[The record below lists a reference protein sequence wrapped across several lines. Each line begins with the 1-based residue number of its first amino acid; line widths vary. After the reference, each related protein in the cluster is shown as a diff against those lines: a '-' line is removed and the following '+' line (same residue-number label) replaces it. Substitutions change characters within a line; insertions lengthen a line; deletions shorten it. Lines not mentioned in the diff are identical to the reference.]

1 MKYLLISLLIYSC
14 NAFFINNFAS
24 KFNYQN
30 KLLMTNENE
39 WDINPE
45 PLGIR
50 VIINRISDD
59 FNNMNDQEEEEFGC
73 EIEQMQVMQEFLDK
87 GANFTNGNATN
98 SNQNGNP
105 KKSKRFPPND
115 PRSRGRSIGNR
126 EVTIE
131 DLFNLGYNNRRGR
144 GSGSKKAKSENFEVV
159 KEHDISFKNIG
170 GYEKVKK
177 ELLQCA
183 DLLINPDKYNQFN
196 VRTPKGLIFE
206 GPPGNGKTLLAK
218 GFSGEVN
225 ASFISVSGSEFQ
237 EKYVGVGSSRV
248 RELFDLASENSPCI
262 IFIDEVDALGRKR
275 SSDGE
280 SSNAERDNTLNELLV
295 KLDGYKKNNG
305 VFLICATNRIDL
317 LDTALLRPGR
327 IDKKIYIDNPDTIT
341 RKEIITI
348 HLEGK
353 PVDNKI
359 DLEYLVELTNGMSG
373 AEIENLLNEGM
384 LNALRDDRSMM
395 TVGDLEI
402 VLGKSLVGWKATE
415 NLFSPD
421 MIRRIAIHEMGHAM
435 SGLLLKDHAKLSRV
449 YLNSWSP
456 KNPGYTIFDSDE
468 IDSNLFT
475 KEKLFAHLV
484 VLLSGRKAEEIFYG
498 ESVTTGA
505 SHDFEQA
512 YKLAEDMVIRYG
524 MGSSNNI
531 IASSSDKSKEKV
543 DNEIDH
549 LITEANKKSFN
560 ILSKCKDLINELSD
574 DLIKSSKLD
583 RNHVEMKVY
592 RRCPE
597 VFNSDYE

>member
-1 MKYLLISLLIYSC
+1 MKYLLISFLIYSC
-14 NAFFINNFAS
+14 NAFIYNNFANRICHTKNMNMKMS
-24 KFNYQN
+24 SNDDWN
-30 KLLMTNENE
+30 
-39 WDINPE
+39 INPE

-59 FNNMNDQEEEEFGC
+59 FNKEEEEEFGS
-73 EIEQMQVMQEFLDK
+73 EIEQMSAMQEFLDK
-87 GANFTNGNATN
+87 GTNSTNGNNTF
-98 SNQNGNP
+98 NGNP
-105 KKSKRFPPND
+105 IKKSKKFFPPND

-131 DLFNLGYNNRRGR
+131 DLFNLRYQNR
-144 GSGSKKAKSENFEVV
+144 GSGKKAKSENFEVV

-170 GYEKVKK
+170 GYDKVKK

-183 DLLINPDKYNQFN
+183 DLLINPDKYNQYN

-327 IDKKIYIDNPDTIT
+327 IDKKIFIDNPDTIT

-384 LNALRDDRSMM
+384 LNALKDDRSMM
-395 TVGDLEI
+395 TVGDLEV

-421 MIRRIAIHEMGHAM
+421 MIKRIAIHEMGHAM

-512 YKLAEDMVIRYG
+512 YKLAEDMVVRYG

-531 IASSSDKSKEKV
+531 IAFSSDKSKEKI
-543 DNEIDH
+543 DNEIEH
-549 LITEANKKSFN
+549 LIKEANKKSFN
-560 ILSKCKDLINELSD
+560 MLSKCKDLISELSD
-574 DLIKSSKLD
+574 DLIKTSKLD
-583 RNHVEMKVY
+583 RTHVEMKVY

-597 VFNSDYE
+597 AFNSDYE